1 MDTPKYYSNQEI
13 PASPSSE
20 VSNWKVGEIEEINKN
35 KDIIENQ
42 NSLEIFNPGSYL
54 NTFKSLLLIFEF
66 LE

>member
-1 MDTPKYYSNQEI
+1 MDTPKYYSNQEM
-13 PASPSSE
+13 PASPSSK

-54 NTFKSLLLIFEF
+54 NTFKYLLLIFEF